1 MEVAL
6 TVLYLIISIGLIAV
20 ILLQAGDETGL
31 SGAISGTSQ
40 TPGGGG
46 KKKGKEEL
54 LGKATAYM
62 AVTFMV
68 FSIVIT
74 VLHA

>member
-1 MEVAL
+1 VEVVL
-6 TVLYLIISIGLIAV
+6 TVLYLIISIGLIAA
-20 ILLQAGDETGL
+20 ILLQTGNQAGL
-31 SGAISGTSQ
+31 SGAITGGGNQ
-40 TPGGGG
+40 TLGG

-54 LGKATAYM
+54 LGKATAYL
-62 AVTFMV
+62 AATFMI